1 MSTMRPRSLLDEL
14 DRLESLRDP
23 AKAGYRQFR
32 RFVVRGEAE
41 LHPMNRNRLDP
52 TPLTVQLRDLS
63 RGGMGFLCDQPL
75 EEYSAWRACFLQE
88 GYVVGEQAMV
98 VRHCRP
104 VNDELYL
111 IGGQFVID
119 TGLMVALGVSP
130 GALEDDQ
137 ASQED
142 ETRDDE
148 DFLTPGELG

>member
-14 DRLESLRDP
+14 DKLESLREP
-23 AKAGYRQFR
+23 EKAGQRQFR

-52 TPLTVQLRDLS
+52 TPLTIQLRDIS
-63 RGGMGFLCDQPL
+63 RGGLGFLCDQPL
-75 EEYSAWRACFLQE
+75 EAYSAWRVCFLNE
-88 GYVVGEQAMV
+88 GYVVGEQALV

-111 IGGQFVID
+111 VGGQFVID
-119 TGLMVALGVSP
+119 AGLMISLGVAP

-137 ASQED
+137 TEQHEQTS
-142 ETRDDE
+142 DDG